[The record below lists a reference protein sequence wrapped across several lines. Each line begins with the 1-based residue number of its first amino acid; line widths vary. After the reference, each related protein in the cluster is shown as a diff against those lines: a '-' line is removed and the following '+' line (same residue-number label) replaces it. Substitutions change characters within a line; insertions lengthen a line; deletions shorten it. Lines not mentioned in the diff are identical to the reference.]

1 MRLHC
6 CIFSLLIAVSC
17 LAQLRRDFDVVY
29 DAFNADITNT
39 NHIFANNS
47 ATEAGWAIA
56 VLLNT
61 PISRPE
67 KKVLRLKII

>member
-6 CIFSLLIAVSC
+6 CIFFLLIAVSC
-17 LAQLRRDFDVVY
+17 LAQLWRDFDVVY
-29 DAFNADITNT
+29 DVFNADITKT
-39 NHIFANNS
+39 NHIFVNNS
-47 ATEAGWAIA
+47 ATEVGWATA